1 MQFRFAGGQVITSAF
16 DLFKKDTLGNPV
28 WIDAVADLVTARC
41 RLKEL
46 ASVYPG
52 EYFVFDQ
59 HTSRVVARLD
69 RCASKL
75 GAWEVC

>member
-1 MQFRFAGGQVITSAF
+1 MTSAF
-16 DLFKKDTLGNPV
+16 FDIFRKDFHGNPI
-28 WIDAVADLVTARC
+28 WIEPVGDLDTAQC
-41 RLKEL
+41 RLREL
-46 ASVYPG
+46 ASVHPG